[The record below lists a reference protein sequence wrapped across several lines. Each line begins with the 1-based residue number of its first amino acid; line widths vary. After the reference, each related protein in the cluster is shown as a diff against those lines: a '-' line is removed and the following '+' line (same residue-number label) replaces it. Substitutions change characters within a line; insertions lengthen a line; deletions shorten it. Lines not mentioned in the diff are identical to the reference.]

1 MKSVSRGDLYWA
13 IAIALLTGTLFLV
26 TLRPDVGGTE
36 DSPKFQFLGQVLGTA
51 HTPGYPFYTVATY
64 VFTRVPLGT
73 LAYRVNLFSAV
84 CGVFSCVVIFLMAR
98 RLGVSRVIAAVAA
111 LACATGFPLWSNA
124 ITAEVYTLS
133 ALMSAWTIYLLIA
146 WSQTSA
152 SARATAH
159 RSHGRLYAACCVFA
173 AGLGNHLTIVGLLPA
188 ALIYGIAKDRGV
200 LKPKVIGIAAVIG
213 ALGVLQYGFIALRTL
228 QGAPYLEA
236 RATTLLG
243 VYDVIIAR
251 DVSWARFYQGAD
263 KVVGI
268 EVPMLLEG
276 LRAHM
281 GTVAIVLAV
290 VAIGI
295 AVWSAFASAPAA
307 PARASADPADVL
319 LIAGGAAGTLAMIA
333 NLWGDVV
340 GFITPVIVLLWPL
353 AAYSLQTLV
362 DIIRRSLGEGG
373 PRLERAV
380 AAGALV
386 LPIWNLFAIY
396 PAIEP
401 LRRPGDGPA
410 LRAMYPRIPPNS
422 AVVAHNYFIARIFN
436 YLDFSDEYN
445 PDPSPKFIQSD
456 VHQVRAAAAES
467 RQVFALEEAV
477 PWLISQG
484 LRFERTSLSDQPFR
498 EWIDRQP
505 QGTITAVASA
515 GVILPADWL
524 PEADDV
530 RLRASR
536 PTNFAVWTWRKG
548 DDRARIEQGD
558 MNASIDEEFA
568 GRSLAISSDDG
579 GPVVR
584 WGDDVLAAADR
595 GLVAAVINPAG
606 RVVGRWHFGDGQ
618 QPGAAA
624 SPIAYVLRGETPCA
638 VLRTGQPVDVSH
650 VVTEGGWY
658 ATVDG
663 RQVPAQISLAGGGS
677 SADWRHIL
685 INGRGK
691 AAIDVEAGRL
701 VLDGAP
707 GTRAVFQLSMAAG
720 LTGVTATLESS
731 DHAVRVC
738 QIPVPELRTTGTLET
753 GPQTDAHF
761 GVGWHSGE
769 DAGSQRFR
777 WSRRSSTLRWRMESA
792 SAMRFILTARAA
804 HPEGATLRASINGV
818 DAGSCT
824 LPKGVWTECRLAADA
839 AQTRAGIN
847 ELTLTSDTIAPE
859 RAGDPRELAFEIQ
872 ESRVRGR

>member
-1 MKSVSRGDLYWA
+1 LPNVSRGDLYWA
-13 IAIALLTGTLFLV
+13 IAIALLTGTLYLV

-51 HTPGYPFYTVATY
+51 HTPGYPFYTIATY

-84 CGVFSCVVIFLMAR
+84 CGVFSCVIIFLMAR
-98 RLGVSRVIAAVAA
+98 RLGVSRLLSAAAA

-146 WSQTSA
+146 WAQESGSREPGA
-152 SARATAH
+152 GNREPGAGNRN
-159 RSHGRLYAACCVFA
+159 GRLYAACAVFA
-173 AGLGNHLTIVGLLPA
+173 AGFGNHLTIVGLLPG

-200 LKPKVIGIAAVIG
+200 LKPRVIGIAAIIG

-236 RATTLLG
+236 RATTLRG

-251 DVSWARFYQGAD
+251 DVSWARFYQAAD

-268 EVPMLLEG
+268 EVPMLLDG
-276 LRAHM
+276 LRVHM
-281 GTVAIVLAV
+281 GTITIVLVV
-290 VAIGI
+290 VAIGL
-295 AVWSAFASAPAA
+295 ALWRRNYDA
-307 PARASADPADVL
+307 L

-353 AAYSLQTLV
+353 AAY
-362 DIIRRSLGEGG
+362 G
-373 PRLERAV
+373 LEKIVRAV
-380 AAGALV
+380 RPSDRAVTVVAAAALA
-386 LPIWNLFAIY
+386 LPIWNVFAIH

-410 LRAMYPRIPPNS
+410 LRALYPRLPPNS

-436 YLDFSDEYN
+436 YLDFSNEYE
-445 PDPSPKFIQSD
+445 PDPSPKFIQND
-456 VHQVRAAAAES
+456 VNQVKAAAAEG

-477 PWLISQG
+477 PWLVSQG
-484 LRFERTSLSDQPFR
+484 LQFEATPLSEQPFQQ
-498 EWIDRQP
+498 WVDRQP
-505 QGTITAVASA
+505 DGTITAVAAA
-515 GVILPADWL
+515 GMILPGGWL
-524 PEADDV
+524 PEAEDL
-530 RLRASR
+530 RLRSSR
-536 PTNFAVWTWRKG
+536 PTNFAAWTWRKG
-548 DDRARIEQGD
+548 DERARIEQGD
-558 MNASIDEEFA
+558 ANASITEEFS
-568 GRSLAISSDDG
+568 GRQLVVSSSDDG
-579 GPVVR
+579 PFVQ

-595 GLVAAVINPAG
+595 GMVAVVVSPAG
-606 RVVGRWHFGDGQ
+606 RVVGRWHYGDVA

-624 SPIAYVLRGETPCA
+624 SPIAFVLRGEAPCA

-650 VVTEGGWY
+650 ILNEGGWY

-663 RQVPAQISLAGGGS
+663 RQVPADIAISGGGS
-677 SADWRHIL
+677 PLDWRHIL

-691 AAIDVEAGRL
+691 AAVDHEGARL
-701 VLDGAP
+701 LLDGAP
-707 GTRAVFQLSMAAG
+707 GTRAVFQLSIAPA
-720 LTGVTATLESS
+720 LAGVTATLQSS

-738 QIPVPELRTTGTLET
+738 QIPVPALRTTGTLET
-753 GPQTDAHF
+753 GPRSDAHF

-769 DAGSQRFR
+769 DAGSQHFR
-777 WSRRSSTLRWRMESA
+777 WSRRSSTLRWRLKSP
-792 SAMRFILTARAA
+792 SAMRFILPLRAA
-804 HPEGATLRASINGV
+804 NADGATIRASINGV
-818 DAGSCT
+818 DVGTCD
-824 LPKGVWTECRLAADA
+824 LPKGAWAECRVDVAT

-847 ELTLTSDTIAPE
+847 ELTLTSNTVAPPRE
-859 RAGDPRELAFEIQ
+859 GDPRELAFELQTARI
-872 ESRVRGR
+872 RGAR

>member
-64 VFTRVPLGT
+64 LFTRVPLGT

-98 RLGVSRVIAAVAA
+98 RLRVSRLMAAAAA

-146 WSQTSA
+146 WSQT
-152 SARATAH
+152 RALW
-159 RSHGRLYAACCVFA
+159 RLFAACAVFA
-173 AGLGNHLTIVGLLPA
+173 AGFGNHLTIVGLLPA

-200 LKPKVIGIAAVIG
+200 LKPRVVGIAAIIG

-236 RATTLLG
+236 RATTLRG

-251 DVSWARFYQGAD
+251 DVSWARFYQAAD

-276 LRAHM
+276 MRVHM

-295 AVWSAFASAPAA
+295 AIWRSVFAPTRVDS
-307 PARASADPADVL
+307 ASADPADVL

-353 AAYSLQTLV
+353 AAYALEWIV
-362 DIIRRSLGEGG
+362 RAIRNDNRVVNG
-373 PRLERAV
+373 V
-380 AAGALV
+380 AAAALV

-410 LRAMYPRIPPNS
+410 LRALYPRLPPDS

-436 YLDFSDEYN
+436 YLDFSDEYD
-445 PDPSPKFIQSD
+445 PDPRPKFIQSD
-456 VHQVRAAAAES
+456 VHQVRAAAAEG

-484 LRFERTSLSDQPFR
+484 LRFERTSLSRQAFNSWFEQQP
-498 EWIDRQP
+498 E
-505 QGTITAVASA
+505 GTRVAVAAA
-515 GVILPADWL
+515 GMIVPADWL
-524 PEADDV
+524 PEGHDQAV
-530 RLRASR
+530 RTSSR
-536 PTNFAVWTWRKG
+536 PGSFAVWTWARG
-548 DDRARIEQGD
+548 DALARIETGD
-558 MNASIDEEFA
+558 SAVSISEGA
-568 GRSLAISSDDG
+568 LTVASSDDG
-579 GPVVR
+579 PQIKF
-584 WGDDVLAAADR
+584 GDNVLASSDR
-595 GLVAAVINPAG
+595 GMVAAVMRPSDRAP
-606 RVVGRWHFGDGQ
+606 VVARWHFKDDEK
-618 QPGAAA
+618 PGADAPPRA
-624 SPIAYVLRGETPCA
+624 FVLRGETACA
-638 VLRTGQPVDVSH
+638 VLRSGQPVDVSH
-650 VVTEGGWY
+650 IVNEGGWY

-663 RQVPAQISLAGGGS
+663 RQVPAEISIAGGGS
-677 SADWRHIL
+677 PADWRHIL

-691 AAIDVEAGRL
+691 AAIDLDRGRL
-701 VLDGAP
+701 LLDGAP
-707 GTRAVFQLSMAAG
+707 GTRAVFQFSMAAG

-738 QIPVPELRTTGTLET
+738 QIPVPALPTTGTLET
-753 GPQTDAHF
+753 GLQADAHF

-777 WSRRSSTLRWRMESA
+777 WSRRSSTLRWRMESP
-792 SAMRFILTARAA
+792 SAMRFILTVRAA
-804 HPEGATLRASINGV
+804 HAEGATLRAAINGAE
-818 DAGSCT
+818 AGSCT
-824 LPKGVWTECRLAADA
+824 LPKGAWTECRLAADA

-847 ELTLTSDTIAPE
+847 ELTLAADTVAPE
-859 RAGDPRELAFEIQ
+859 RPGDPRELGFEIQ
-872 ESRVRGR
+872 ESRVRGGR